1 MADNENFREE
11 SSNWHL
17 ILGALLF
24 VGVAMLP
31 IVIAVVKLITS

>member
-17 ILGALLF
+17 LAGILLL
-24 VGVAMLP
+24 VGLGLLP
-31 IVIAVVKLITS
+31 VVLAVIKLIA